1 MFFFKK
7 KIALPMAEHRAA
19 CSLGVAAV
27 LVTIAAVTVYRQQQ
41 SAG

>member
-1 MFFFKK
+1 
-7 KIALPMAEHRAA
+7 MAEHRAA
-19 CSLGVAAV
+19 CSLGVAAA